1 MKKSGAIIK
10 TNYNEE
16 ITYLE
21 ETNKEIKKTL
31 DNYKNNG
38 NNIWMNFKTG
48 FYNAVDK
55 LGNSINSYLLKL
67 G

>member
-1 MKKSGAIIK
+1 VKKSGAIIK
-10 TNYNEE
+10 TKYNEE
-16 ITYLE
+16 ITNLE
-21 ETNKEIKKTL
+21 ETTKDIKKTL

-48 FYNAVDK
+48 FYNAVDN
-55 LGNSINSYLLKL
+55 LGNSINNLLLKL